1 MLRHTPIITLTTD
14 FGYRDYYVSAMKAV
28 ILSKCPKVRLVD
40 VSHDIL
46 PQDIM
51 AGAWILRNSAFLYPK
66 GTIHLAVVDPG
77 VGTKRKPIAVETKGH
92 YFVGPDNGIFS
103 LLSSYTELNAFEI
116 LHDDIMKQTISSTF
130 HGRDIF
136 APAAAMLAN
145 GMPIHELGKP
155 IEEIN
160 SYRWASPI
168 SDDEGI
174 QGWVVHIDTYGNLIT
189 NIPEE
194 LLEKCKSQPF
204 KIYVGTTI
212 INSTVSTFSDVTDG
226 ETVALIGSAG
236 TLEICVNKGSASEM
250 LSVYKGAPVSVVF
263 QKA

>member
-28 ILSKCPKVRLVD
+28 ILTKCPRVRLVD
-40 VSHDIL
+40 VSHDIP

-51 AGAWILRNSAFLYPK
+51 AAAWILKNSAFLYPQ
-66 GTIHLAVVDPG
+66 GTIHIAVVDPG
-77 VGTKRKPIAVETKGH
+77 VGTKRKPIAVEMNGH
-92 YFVGPDNGIFS
+92 FFIGPDNGIFS
-103 LLSSYTELNAFEI
+103 LLGSDSDLNAFHI
-116 LHDDIMKQTISSTF
+116 LHQDIINDTVSATF

-136 APAAAMLAN
+136 APAAALLAN
-145 GMPIHELGKP
+145 GLQIYELGEP
-155 IEEIN
+155 IEHIN
-160 SYRWASPI
+160 SYKWAYPI

-189 NIPEE
+189 NIPEDF
-194 LLEKCKSQPF
+194 LQKCNEQPF

-212 INSTVSTFSDVTDG
+212 INNLVTTFSDVSDG
-226 ETVALIGSAG
+226 ETAALIGSAG